1 MGKTKLKYMASLID
15 KVKIK
20 AGRLVKV
27 WNTEKKKFSNA
38 KPWYVSVWV
47 EDANGKNE
55 RCLLFTEAEIKRAEE
70 RASKNQEDL
79 TSKSFFTNIID

>member
-1 MGKTKLKYMASLID
+1 MASLID

-38 KPWYVSVWV
+38 KPWYVSIWV
-47 EDANGKNE
+47 EDADGKNE
-55 RCLLFTEAEIKRAEE
+55 RCLLFTEAEIKKAEE

>member
-1 MGKTKLKYMASLID
+1 MNLID

-27 WNTEKKKFSNA
+27 WNTEKAKFSNA
-38 KPWYVSVWV
+38 KPWYTSIWV

-55 RCLLFTEAEIKRAEE
+55 RCLLFTDKEIANAEHRA
-70 RASKNQEDL
+70 KQNKEDL
-79 TSKSFFTNIID
+79 TKKEFFTNLID

>member
-1 MGKTKLKYMASLID
+1 MASLID

-55 RCLLFTEAEIKRAEE
+55 RCLLFTEAEIKKAEE

-79 TSKSFFTNIID
+79 TSKAFFTNIID

>member
-1 MGKTKLKYMASLID
+1 MGLID

-27 WNTEKKKFSNA
+27 WNTDKAKFSNA

-47 EDANGKNE
+47 EDVDGKNE
-55 RCLLFTEAEIKRAEE
+55 RCLLFTPKEIEMAEFRAQQN
-70 RASKNQEDL
+70 SEDL
-79 TSKSFFTNIID
+79 TTKNFFVDITD

>member
-1 MGKTKLKYMASLID
+1 MATLID

-38 KPWYVSVWV
+38 APKYVSVWV
-47 EDANGKNE
+47 EDADGKNE
-55 RCLLFTEAEIKRAEE
+55 RCLLFTEKQIQVAEE
-70 RASKNQEDL
+70 RAKKNQEDL
-79 TSKSFFTNIID
+79 TTKSFFTNLTD